1 MTTSAPY
8 SNSTTSK
15 AAAQTLSQRKVV
27 RDRRS
32 IAEFIANRGAAGAA
46 DFELSAA
53 LPDIHDNALR
63 ARRGDLEAY
72 ERRAITSSEGERREN
87 PETGKF
93 CAVYHIT
100 ERGLRALGRDPA
112 VCFFVPVQDAEV
124 RS

>member
-1 MTTSAPY
+1 MISAPY
-8 SNSTTSK
+8 SNRTTSK
-15 AAAQTLSQRKVV
+15 AAAQTLSQRKIV

-46 DFELSAA
+46 DFELKAG

-72 ERRAITSSEGERREN
+72 ERRLISSSAGERRMN
-87 PETGKF
+87 PESGKF
-93 CAVYHIT
+93 CTVYHIT

-112 VCFFVPVQDAEV
+112 ACFSVLTPDGQEN
-124 RS
+124 S